1 MPKSSQ
7 TPGSVLLSLMDDY
20 QLNPYSLAK
29 NIKLSYSAVRQ
40 IISGKT
46 KVTVPTAMRLAKF
59 FGQTSI
65 YWLGLQQDT
74 DLRLAQEDK
83 KLAKVI
89 KGIVKVKKPTAQAK
103 AKPGRGKKTT
113 LAGKRKAAAR
123 VPGAKPASRG
133 RKAK

>member
-7 TPGSVLLSLMDDY
+7 TPGSVLLSLMADY

-59 FGQTSI
+59 FGQTST
-65 YWLGLQQDT
+65 YWLDLQQNT

-89 KGIVKVKKPTAQAK
+89 KGIDKVKKPTAQAK
-103 AKPGRGKKTT
+103 AKAKAKAKPGRKP
-113 LAGKRKAAAR
+113 AGKRKAAPR
-123 VPGAKPASRG
+123 AKSASRG